1 MRLSLV
7 RTRFD
12 AARLCRPRY
21 LGGESKEKDDECQN
35 IRSRHYKWALE
46 RRNRPAI
53 KPEPKGERRP
63 NNTRREPKSAILPI
77 KLRIAQATPG
87 AREDFHED
95 QWPDTNENRRDGAH
109 SEEFHS
115 ISSCPSWVPPC
126 YASLPACR
134 DSNSQT
140 SDQCL
145 RLRLPAR
152 WKRCVPRAHAG
163 SDAYPGRTLDAVGA
177 QRRVAP

>member
-12 AARLCRPRY
+12 TARLCRPRY

-35 IRSRHYKWALE
+35 IRSHHYKWALE

-77 KLRIAQATPG
+77 KLRIAKATSG

-95 QWPDTNENRRDGAH
+95 QRHTATENRCDGADN
-109 SEEFHS
+109 EEFHP
-115 ISSCPSWVPPC
+115 ISS
-126 YASLPACR
+126 
-134 DSNSQT
+134 
-140 SDQCL
+140 
-145 RLRLPAR
+145 
-152 WKRCVPRAHAG
+152 
-163 SDAYPGRTLDAVGA
+163 
-177 QRRVAP
+177 